1 MDSQHRW
8 DAEKESRL
16 IEMFRREYALEE
28 MAKELSLPVDMIEE
42 RLAALMEDP
51 EEPGASHIRR

>member
-8 DAEKESRL
+8 DAEKERRL
-16 IEMFRREYALEE
+16 IEMFRCEYALEE

-42 RLAALMEDP
+42 RLAELMQDP
-51 EEPGASHIRR
+51 EEPGASPVRR